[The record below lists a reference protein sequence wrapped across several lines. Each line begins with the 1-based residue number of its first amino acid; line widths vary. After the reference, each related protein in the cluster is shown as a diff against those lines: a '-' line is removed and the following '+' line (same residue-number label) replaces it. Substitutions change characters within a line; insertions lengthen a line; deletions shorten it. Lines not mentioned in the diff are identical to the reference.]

1 MTPGFSH
8 YTPQWPLTDY
18 VAGFWSYGHYVQPHK
33 LERLLPTGTMNL
45 TITIDGSRPGAT
57 TVSGAHSSYSLLD
70 TSKPFSVI
78 AASFKPG
85 GGFPFFGLPADA
97 LQNSQLP
104 LDAILGLEARD
115 LRDRLMEARSTLA
128 EFRIL
133 EQFLLSRLKEHIGRS
148 AGVRYALQAFHGAAG
163 VPRVARVAGQI
174 GWSAT
179 RFIATFRKEVGLAPK
194 TYCRIARFRKVID
207 TLDGCADID
216 WVDVALSCGYFDQAH
231 FIHDFKGFSGVT
243 PTEYLRERVST
254 NHVRVR

>member
-1 MTPGFSH
+1 MESGFRH

-18 VAGFWSYGHYVQPHK
+18 VVGFWSYGHYVQAHK

-45 TITIDGSRPGAT
+45 VVTIDGSRPGAT
-57 TVSGAHSSYSLLD
+57 IVSGAHSRYSLLD

-97 LQNSQLP
+97 LRNSHVP
-104 LDAILGLEARD
+104 LDALLGPEACD
-115 LRDRLMEARSTLA
+115 ISERLMEARTTLA
-128 EFRIL
+128 KFRLL
-133 EQFLLSRLKEHIGRS
+133 EQFLLLRLKEHKGRS

-163 VPRVARVAGQI
+163 APRVASVAEEI

-179 RFIATFRKEVGLAPK
+179 KFIATFREEVGLAPK
-194 TYCRIARFRKVID
+194 TYCRIARFRNVIG
-207 TLDGCADID
+207 TLDGRDDID
-216 WVDVALSCGYFDQAH
+216 WIDVALSCGYFDQAH